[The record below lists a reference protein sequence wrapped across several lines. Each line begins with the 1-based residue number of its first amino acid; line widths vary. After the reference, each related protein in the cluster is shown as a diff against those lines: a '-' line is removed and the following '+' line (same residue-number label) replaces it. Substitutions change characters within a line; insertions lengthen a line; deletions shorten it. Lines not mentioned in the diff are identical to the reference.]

1 VSPELRAAIAAI
13 CIADTS
19 CAPVAAVHD
28 HAAGVRR
35 ATEAEVA
42 GVRAVCCD
50 RTSGDTLGGD
60 LPELWHTA
68 SAAWVHV
75 RATGGGVYEGY
86 DRGGDAA
93 FAVHVEGAV
102 AQLFEHKRQAWSAY
116 TGELAA
122 AAF

>member
-1 VSPELRAAIAAI
+1 MSPELRAAIAAI

-19 CAPVAAVHD
+19 GASVAAVYD
-28 HAAGVRR
+28 HEGGVRR

-50 RTSGDTLGGD
+50 RASGDTLGGD

-75 RATGGGVYEGY
+75 GGTGGGAYEGY
-86 DRGGDAA
+86 DRGGEAA
-93 FAVHVEGAV
+93 FAVQV
-102 AQLFEHKRQAWSAY
+102 AGPVAHLFEHARQAWSAY
-116 TGELAA
+116 TGELSA